1 MAAGNIAET
10 IASLTPE
17 QQQSVMLFVEF
28 LKRKDST
35 PSSRSS
41 PFLGAVDEFVEQHP
55 RVASPSGSVT
65 SYPNIDE
72 VVTVHVS
79 QNHPFL
85 DGNKRVAVTVTAAFL
100 KVNGYKLAVA

>member
-1 MAAGNIAET
+1 
-10 IASLTPE
+10 
-17 QQQSVMLFVEF
+17 
-28 LKRKDST
+28 
-35 PSSRSS
+35 
-41 PFLGAVDEFVEQHP
+41 
-55 RVASPSGSVT
+55 VT